1 MLRML
6 GPSDTLAAAG
16 RVAKAVLLVFTAL
29 AVVAAAGMLLFAA
42 DGADASTLVPMKPRD
57 AAGGTL
63 LLKSSANGETFAVP
77 LLATDVEIRVSGMV
91 ARAAVRDRK

>member
-1 MLRML
+1 
-6 GPSDTLAAAG
+6 
-16 RVAKAVLLVFTAL
+16 VLWVFTAL

-63 LLKSSANGETFAVP
+63 LLKSNANGETFAVLENEGPTRLTLITCYPFHALRAGGP
-77 LLATDVEIRVSGMV
+77 LRYVVV
-91 ARAAVRDRK
+91 ARVLERG

>member
-1 MLRML
+1 ML
-6 GPSDTLAAAG
+6 GIAA
-16 RVAKAVLLVFTAL
+16 LWVFRAL

-42 DGADASTLVPMKPRD
+42 DGAEASTLVPMKPQD

-63 LLKSSANGETFAVP
+63 LLKSNANGETFAVP

-91 ARAAVRDRK
+91 ARAAVRQRFRNPHADWYEGI